1 MASSNNN
8 IINNNNNS
16 NHHHLP
22 IIMMGHT
29 NPNSIQSQPQQQ
41 QPLLQATPSA
51 HSLLDTTTTS
61 PLFGF
66 YQQQSSLP
74 TTSQLQPSQ
83 SSHQQDQ
90 LFASFLLNH
99 YLLLQQ
105 QREMHQ
111 QQQSQ
116 QNELSPNQ
124 LQQQAMINNMMLM
137 MSMMNPIPNVISP
150 SPNLPILDSQHYSQP
165 PILQSVS
172 SSSNTFVTNNNNNTL
187 SSLQNGTSSDVPT
200 TAISIPEPLY
210 ELYIKPILMSLQNCG
225 LYSGSNQPQQQQQ
238 KLQETQQHENQL
250 TSSSDHISNSG
261 LLLSPVNMTSSDNQQ
276 QNELTITSPISFSVD
291 DSNLRADHNNN
302 QSMSEMN
309 NVISQQALLESL
321 LLEEGLASVVE
332 LLEDQSNINN
342 NTNCNISN
350 CDKDE
355 EKKQEAHKHYDPK
368 LNKKGLK
375 KKRKYIKSGLYK
387 KDKDGNFLFSSG
399 DRARLAQINNPSNK
413 QSEGELGHN
422 EDFGPNEHQGF
433 YMEDENSLIGSIE
446 SKNSGA
452 SSSGGEIGF
461 GLSGSSSL
469 MNSSQQIQ
477 SDKSMNRCGSFHDL
491 LGIEDNFDGNEKH
504 EFSNGAAAS
513 SSNSGI
519 GAVNPFASPTQP
531 NDEQLQ
537 QLGFERYFSDQL
549 LHIENGD
556 GMSGEETSQ
565 LKILVWAQWQLLS
578 DAEKKKYID
587 LSLNGDMTE
596 TSYIASSQPQQSQL
610 PIRRD
615 SKNSMDDTTTTGS
628 NMLLYP
634 QPNATIASTLSNNN
648 YNSKKRPSVNE
659 YEDNDNG
666 EHQDNASKRADL
678 SNRVKKPISGYNS
691 FVKSVFPTFQEQY
704 PDVDKKQIT
713 KLIGQKW
720 KSMSEEEK
728 KPYLEIAKQAQPIV
742 KKPLNAY
749 NIYCKEKYSQFK
761 AENPTLPPNEVSRM
775 VAQSWKNASKQE
787 KQTYFEMADQWK
799 KDHGMQETSAAN
811 GHEGSSTDDLKP
823 KTKKKKT

>member
-1 MASSNNN
+1 
-8 IINNNNNS
+8 
-16 NHHHLP
+16 
-22 IIMMGHT
+22 
-29 NPNSIQSQPQQQ
+29 
-41 QPLLQATPSA
+41 
-51 HSLLDTTTTS
+51 
-61 PLFGF
+61 
-66 YQQQSSLP
+66 
-74 TTSQLQPSQ
+74 
-83 SSHQQDQ
+83 
-90 LFASFLLNH
+90 
-99 YLLLQQ
+99 
-105 QREMHQ
+105 
-111 QQQSQ
+111 
-116 QNELSPNQ
+116 
-124 LQQQAMINNMMLM
+124 
-137 MSMMNPIPNVISP
+137 
-150 SPNLPILDSQHYSQP
+150 
-165 PILQSVS
+165 
-172 SSSNTFVTNNNNNTL
+172 
-187 SSLQNGTSSDVPT
+187 
-200 TAISIPEPLY
+200 
-210 ELYIKPILMSLQNCG
+210 
-225 LYSGSNQPQQQQQ
+225 
-238 KLQETQQHENQL
+238 
-250 TSSSDHISNSG
+250 
-261 LLLSPVNMTSSDNQQ
+261 
-276 QNELTITSPISFSVD
+276 
-291 DSNLRADHNNN
+291 
-302 QSMSEMN
+302 
-309 NVISQQALLESL
+309 
-321 LLEEGLASVVE
+321 
-332 LLEDQSNINN
+332 
-342 NTNCNISN
+342 
-350 CDKDE
+350 
-355 EKKQEAHKHYDPK
+355 
-368 LNKKGLK
+368 
-375 KKRKYIKSGLYK
+375 
-387 KDKDGNFLFSSG
+387 
-399 DRARLAQINNPSNK
+399 
-413 QSEGELGHN
+413 
-422 EDFGPNEHQGF
+422 
-433 YMEDENSLIGSIE
+433 
-446 SKNSGA
+446 
-452 SSSGGEIGF
+452 
-461 GLSGSSSL
+461 

-491 LGIEDNFDGNEKH
+491 LGIEDNFDGNENMNFLMVPQQVVATA
-504 EFSNGAAAS
+504 ELVQLILCF
-513 SSNSGI
+513 
-519 GAVNPFASPTQP
+519 PTQP

-691 FVKSVFPTFQEQY
+691 FVKSVFPTSKVE
-704 PDVDKKQIT
+704 VNERR
-713 KLIGQKW
+713 G
-720 KSMSEEEK
+720 E